1 MRKRRGFTLTELLT
15 SLGLMAFVL
24 GAICSLFINSLR
36 SFQNTTTD
44 TNLNQSNAQGMRRL
58 TETLRSAMSVTISA
72 DGKTLSYTLPKLTNA
87 IDPQTGEKEYI
98 IPLETDGTNRTFTV
112 NTAGELVDSVGN
124 RKLMKKIRTTDPDTA
139 SSQYNQA
146 YAPFS
151 STTIGSQR
159 AITINLITAEDVMGK
174 LRYARYKT
182 TVVLHNK

>member
-15 SLGLMAFVL
+15 SLGMMAFTL
-24 GAICSLFINSLR
+24 GAISSLFIFGLR

-58 TETLRSAMSVTISA
+58 TETLRSAMSITISN
-72 DGKTLSYTLPKLTNA
+72 DGKTLSYTLPKLTAAN
-87 IDPQTGEKEYI
+87 DPQTGEKEFI
-98 IPLETDGTNRTFTV
+98 IPLVSDGTNRTFTV
-112 NTAGELVDSVGN
+112 NSSGNLIDSVGN
-124 RKLMKKIRTTDPDTA
+124 RTLMKRIRATDPDPA
-139 SSQYNQA
+139 SSQYNQT

-159 AITINLITAEDVMGK
+159 AITINLITAENVMGK
-174 LRYARYKT
+174 LRYARFKT

>member
-15 SLGLMAFVL
+15 SLGMMAFVL

-58 TETLRSAMSVTISA
+58 TETLRSAMTVAIST
-72 DGKTLSYTLPKLTNA
+72 DGKTISYTLPKLTALN
-87 IDPQTGEKEYI
+87 DPLTGEKEYI

-124 RKLMKKIRTTDPDTA
+124 RKLMKKIRATDPDTA
-139 SSQYNQA
+139 SSQYNQT

-151 STTIGSQR
+151 STTIGSER
-159 AITINLITAEDVMGK
+159 AITINLITAESVMGK